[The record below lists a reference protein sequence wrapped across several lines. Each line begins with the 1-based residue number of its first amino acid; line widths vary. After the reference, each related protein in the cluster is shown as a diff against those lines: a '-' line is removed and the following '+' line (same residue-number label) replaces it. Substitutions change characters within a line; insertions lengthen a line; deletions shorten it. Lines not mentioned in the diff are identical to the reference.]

1 MFFSAYTNA
10 ILFVILPITS
20 FCLFFMCVVNEMRV
34 KWQTVT
40 AQNATE
46 RQTTNPIWNQA
57 KGCYFEA
64 LSITKICIILFHVN
78 RGK

>member
-34 KWQTVT
+34 KWHTVT
-40 AQNATE
+40 AQNARE

-57 KGCYFEA
+57 KGCHVDA
-64 LSITKICIILFHVN
+64 LSIIEIPFIHFYVN
-78 RGK
+78 RGN

>member
-1 MFFSAYTNA
+1 
-10 ILFVILPITS
+10 
-20 FCLFFMCVVNEMRV
+20 MCVVNEMRV